1 MNAPRN
7 FSPPAS
13 QPFSART
20 NDAVFAFAFAARWP
34 S

>member
-7 FSPPAS
+7 FSQPAS
-13 QPFSART
+13 QPFSARAS
-20 NDAVFAFAFAARWP
+20 DAVFAFAVAGRWP